1 MKFIRIGLTENRI
14 SDCGRYRIILFP
26 ADRWS
31 EKSYEIFLDHAMT
44 GRSAKTLRDAKAIAA
59 NLSTASI
66 ERERVLAD
74 IRRGIKALG
83 DRSED
88 RIGLLYDLLREALSK
103 QELQRYREL
112 DYLYL
117 NDPEGDIGR

>member
-1 MKFIRIGLTENRI
+1 MKFARIDERHHI
-14 SDCGRYRIILFP
+14 SDCGRFRIFLSP

-31 EKSYEIFLDHAMT
+31 EKSYEICLGHAMT
-44 GRSAKTLRDAKAIAA
+44 GRRAKTLRDAKAIAA
-59 NLSTASI
+59 NLSPASI
-66 ERERVLAD
+66 EREMVLAD

-83 DRSED
+83 DLSED
-88 RIGLLYDLLREALSK
+88 RIDLLYDLLQEALSK

-117 NDPEGDIGR
+117 NDPEGGDDL